1 MYVSDRTIDTC
12 SSLGLKNLLGWRYF
26 RLHWAFKRRS
36 NIQTS
41 LALADIITK
50 YEACR
55 KTLQNNQAGPQY
67 YGFTCLLA
75 RLSSWRQVKKRPNRR
90 LLSDRRLFEDGFSA
104 SIKNIVLTLSNSD
117 SSLTIR
123 SPCLWTTYM
132 YLYNS
137 LSLSLSPRSYLNLFL
152 RLLILLCL

>member
-90 LLSDRRLFEDGFSA
+90 LLSDRRLFEDWKSQFGNPWP
-104 SIKNIVLTLSNSD
+104 IPWLTFY
-117 SSLTIR
+117 SLT
-123 SPCLWTTYM
+123 
-132 YLYNS
+132 NS
-137 LSLSLSPRSYLNLFL
+137 LTYFITLDQFL
-152 RLLILLCL
+152 RKAVLASTGVAC